1 MRCVSCI
8 TMMRRQ
14 SKRLHWVISRNARQ
28 TLLSPQLGCEPCDM
42 DFESCIFI
50 EKLWSFETARILPI
64 VIVDEVE
71 EDLFISSL
79 ASEEVCVDQRGEVL
93 PVWTPP
99 TPPRENSDELKLRK
113 DELWMHNYETQ
124 PMQIKHKPD
133 MQPKQKSEYDL
144 PVSFFI
150 RSGKN
155 LHHSA
160 TRKAATPKPQSPGQ
174 FSTQK
179 WLYSHDWALLWAHEG
194 TLH

>member
-1 MRCVSCI
+1 MRYFC
-8 TMMRRQ
+8 
-14 SKRLHWVISRNARQ
+14 
-28 TLLSPQLGCEPCDM
+28 
-42 DFESCIFI
+42 
-50 EKLWSFETARILPI
+50 SFETARILPI

-99 TPPRENSDELKLRK
+99 TPPRENSDESKLRK
-113 DELWMHNYETQ
+113 DELWMHNYEMQ

-155 LHHSA
+155 PHHSA
-160 TRKAATPKPQSPGQ
+160 TRKAATPKLQNPGQ

-194 TLH
+194 TLQWLNYNCRYFCYFSALFVASKIPFFTSWLAD